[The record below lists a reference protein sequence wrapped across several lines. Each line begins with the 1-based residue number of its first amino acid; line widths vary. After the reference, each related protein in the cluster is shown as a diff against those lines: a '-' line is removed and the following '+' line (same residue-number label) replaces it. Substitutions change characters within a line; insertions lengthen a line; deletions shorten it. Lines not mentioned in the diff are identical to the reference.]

1 MAGGGGLREIELGRF
16 ELDPVLFKWQL
27 DAPNDCSMP
36 GSCRIAIRK
45 LNGSLGSDRDAPG
58 RHAARQQRAETQSDQ
73 NQTNP

>member
-16 ELDPVLFKWQL
+16 ELDPVLFQWQL

-45 LNGSLGSDRDAPG
+45 LNGSLGSIPPVRGSCVLPFN
-58 RHAARQQRAETQSDQ
+58 QSKR
-73 NQTNP
+73 